1 MSSHCSWQTPLE
13 STLFPCHGLSGKRSR
28 RRKIMSAAV
37 LEEVSAISKLPCPG
51 TSTETDMRQRVLCA
65 VQWHEFSAVWNNNEQ
80 YTGLISTVY
89 QRLALAQHEI
99 WLLIRLARVSCQGEW
114 YRRMQLRCRSVL
126 KGSYGDTNWAA
137 PPKEPTQSRPTRSRK
152 RTTTT
157 LQNSFESKLCP
168 NSNTGCSNVL
178 YTILYNI
185 IQYYYYISIYIYI
198 F

>member
-1 MSSHCSWQTPLE
+1 MSSHCSWQTPLD
-13 STLFPCHGLSGKRSR
+13 SNLFPCHGLSGKRSR

-114 YRRMQLRCRSVL
+114 YRRMQLQCRSVL
-126 KGSYGDTNWAA
+126 KGSYGDTNWA
-137 PPKEPTQSRPTRSRK
+137 PPKEPTQ
-152 RTTTT
+152 
-157 LQNSFESKLCP
+157 
-168 NSNTGCSNVL
+168 
-178 YTILYNI
+178 
-185 IQYYYYISIYIYI
+185 
-198 F
+198 

>member
-65 VQWHEFSAVWNNNEQ
+65 VQQHEFSLEQ
-80 YTGLISTVY
+80 YTGLISMVS
-89 QRLALAQHEI
+89 QRLAAQHEI

-114 YRRMQLRCRSVL
+114 YRRMQLQCRSVL
-126 KGSYGDTNWAA
+126 KGSYGDTNWA

-157 LQNSFESKLCP
+157 VQNSFESKLCP

-178 YTILYNI
+178 YTILY
-185 IQYYYYISIYIYI
+185 IYIDI